1 MECDLSVYLDN
12 KQLLSFRDS
21 FDTILALF
29 EVDQIHKLLNEAAEQ
44 FIRENAITGRDD
56 SDFSD
61 EDYPFI
67 YGIQTVTEIRNKLK
81 ALGYGKNGVEGWY
94 EHQRAAMLDMNHSTI
109 TRNNDIN
116 DVQEFFVQAAQEA
129 QEENAMIESFTFDEW
144 FDIVTCRA
152 SASAERLAIAQEL
165 LHYYDD
171 PLFALGVMLTDID
184 GGKDLIFDFTD
195 LYEYSDEISDS
206 IEAYK
211 NNSGRPIIITEGTT
225 DVEFLENSIAI
236 LYPYLSRYIRFLE
249 TDFKPETNADSI
261 LKMAKNFASAG
272 MSENMLFILDNDTA
286 GTAAIAS
293 FGANARRQLPSNFC
307 ITQYP
312 EVDLLNSYPTKGPQG
327 DSNLNVNGRSGSI
340 ELYLGRDSLTDR
352 DGNLYP
358 IQWKGFNEKVNA
370 YQGEVLNK
378 RAIQTTFRTKYR
390 EVLSSK
396 AIDDNWVEMT
406 ALIEHIIESLSSLPC
421 ISPIQSAPEY

>member
-1 MECDLSVYLDN
+1 MECDFSIYLDN
-12 KQLLSFRDS
+12 EQLLSFHDS

-29 EVDQIHKLLNEAAEQ
+29 EANQIHNLLDKAAER
-44 FIRENAITGRDD
+44 FITQNAITDRDG

-61 EDYPFI
+61 EDCPFI
-67 YGIQTVTEIRNKLK
+67 YGSQTVTEIRNKLK
-81 ALGYGKNGVEGWY
+81 VLGYGKNGVKDWY
-94 EHQRAAMLDMNHSTI
+94 EHQRAAMLDMNHNSI
-109 TRNNDIN
+109 TRNSDRNDAHELFAQ
-116 DVQEFFVQAAQEA
+116 VAQEA
-129 QEENAMIESFTFDEW
+129 QSENIIIESFTFDEW
-144 FDIVTCRA
+144 FDIITSRI
-152 SASAERLAIAQEL
+152 SASDERLAIAQKL

-184 GGKDLIFDFTD
+184 GDKNLIFDFTD
-195 LYEYSDEISDS
+195 LYEYSDEISGS

-249 TDFKPETNADSI
+249 TDFKPETNADAI

-293 FGANARRQLPSNFC
+293 FGASARRQLPSNFC

-312 EVDLLNSYPTKGPQG
+312 EVDLLNNYPTKGPQG

-352 DGNLYP
+352 EGNLFP

-378 RAIQTTFRTKYR
+378 HAIQVAFRSKYR
-390 EVLSSK
+390 KVLSSK
-396 AIDDNWVEMT
+396 TVDANWVEMT
-406 ALIEHIIESLSSLPC
+406 ALIEHIIESLSNLPC
-421 ISPIQSAPEY
+421 ISPMQSS